1 MTKMDR
7 TSEKSGIGLPTTS
20 SQNSTT
26 LRIVIAE
33 SNQVILQRLLKT
45 IEGIG
50 KWLVYP
56 CSEYTEL
63 VQTLS
68 SGAVDLLI
76 LGNIEQGSCFE
87 IFRLC
92 SEEWVDLPVVLVSHD
107 AVIPEFYRH
116 ALSERKGLGDVISS
130 DPVNHNELVR
140 AIQNVTGVVRAQ
152 KQALSMDFLP
162 PVNDVDTFVALQI
175 DEQLTTAPTGARL
188 LNVLLDNQVN
198 VLKACGGN
206 GRCATCHVF
215 VKNGMDCL
223 SPLTEQERL
232 TLSLMRIEQSNAR
245 LACQCKVL
253 ESGVVLEV
261 PKSKYVDSE
270 AELESLVGK
279 KAQQS
284 LAHPFTGEILVEEGK
299 LILRTALEKMQ
310 RLNREFEK
318 EMGVLLSLNKNN

>member
-1 MTKMDR
+1 MTKPSR
-7 TSEKSGIGLPTTS
+7 TEEKSNTAFPVDTRHNATTM
-20 SQNSTT
+20 
-26 LRIVIAE
+26 RIVIAE
-33 SNQVILQRLLKT
+33 SNPAILQRLLNT

-63 VQTLS
+63 VQTLA
-68 SGAVDLLI
+68 SGAADLLI
-76 LGNIEQGSCFE
+76 LGHVNNGSCFE

-92 SEEWVDLPVVLVSHD
+92 SQEWDQLPVVLVSHD
-107 AVIPEFYRH
+107 VVIPDFYRH
-116 ALSERKGLGDVISS
+116 ALSESKGLADVVSS
-130 DPVNHNELVR
+130 DPVNHQDLVR
-140 AIQNVTGVVRAQ
+140 VIQNVTGVIRAQ
-152 KQALSMDFLP
+152 KQAQSLNFPS
-162 PVNDVDTFVALQI
+162 VNEVETFVSLQI
-175 DEQLTTAPTGARL
+175 DHQLTTATTGEQL
-188 LNVLLDNQVN
+188 LNVLLANKVN

-215 VKNGMDCL
+215 VKGGMDCL
-223 SPLTEQERL
+223 SPPTEQERM

-253 ESGVVLEV
+253 DHGVVVEI
-261 PKSKYVDSE
+261 PKGKYVNSE

-284 LAHPFTGEILVEEGK
+284 LVHPFTGEVLVQEGK

-310 RLNREFEK
+310 ELNREFEK
-318 EMGVLLSLNKNN
+318 EMGVLLSLHKDI